1 MGFKVLEVNAS
12 ATCNGRQVLANLGG
26 TSQIHNVRGYLML
39 CPRRGDGVFSCIK
52 GQTISKANYS
62 VLDSPKKRTKL
73 TSLSIFF
80 TQNKAK
86 LL

>member
-39 CPRRGDGVFSCIK
+39 CPRKSGGGGVSSYSIK
-52 GQTISKANYS
+52 NFNGKQKLQKCWYNAEAINLSK
-62 VLDSPKKRTKL
+62 
-73 TSLSIFF
+73 
-80 TQNKAK
+80 
-86 LL
+86 